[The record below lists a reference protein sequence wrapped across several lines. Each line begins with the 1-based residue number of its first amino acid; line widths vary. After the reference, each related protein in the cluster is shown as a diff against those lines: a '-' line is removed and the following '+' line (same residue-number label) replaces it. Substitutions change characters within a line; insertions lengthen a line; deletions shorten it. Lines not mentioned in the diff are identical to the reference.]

1 MLERFPASGTEMLE
15 IFGAELQ
22 VEDPNSGWLSQEVL
36 DEVSNRYRQYRTEGI
51 SKEHVSAALALALLD
66 NHPTIARKM
75 LYIDEVKKERADA
88 EKNPGYWR

>member
-1 MLERFPASGTEMLE
+1 MLE
-15 IFGAELQ
+15 IFGSELQ
-22 VEDPNSGWLSQEVL
+22 KESPSSGWLSQEVL
-36 DEVSNRYRQYRTEGI
+36 DEVSNRYLQYRTEGTT
-51 SKEHVSAALALALLD
+51 KERASAALALALLD